1 MMKLLGVWS
10 SLAER
15 YAKPID
21 EDDIVDIVT
30 GQVIQDRGV
39 ISGWDESKQGYFT
52 NARPKKKKATKKVE
66 EVPGEGVK
74 DDDEP
79 ESRHKVGSS
88 IAVSF

>member
-21 EDDIVDIVT
+21 EDDIVDIMT

-39 ISGWDESKQGYFT
+39 ISSWDDSKQGYFT
-52 NARPKKKKATKKVE
+52 NVRPKKKKATKKVE
-66 EVPGEGVK
+66 EVPGEE
-74 DDDEP
+74 D
-79 ESRHKVGSS
+79 ESRHKAGSS
-88 IAVSF
+88 ITVSF

>member
-39 ISGWDESKQGYFT
+39 ISSWDESKQGYFT
-52 NARPKKKKATKKVE
+52 NVRSKKKKTTKKVE
-66 EVPGEGVK
+66 EVPGGGVK
-74 DDDEP
+74 DDDKL
-79 ESRHKVGSS
+79 ESRHKAGSS
-88 IAVSF
+88 IAVSI